1 MGKKIIYTFEE
12 KKHFLYS
19 TSNLKELI
27 ESIIDEQCLE
37 LNENE
42 IIGIYEL
49 NDNPIKNEDEYQEF
63 LKNED
68 LKLKIKIEKK
78 DEREFLNV
86 LQKIDENESIEKI
99 NDNDKIFEENDEK
112 NNNEKIFED
121 EQLNNNNNDKM
132 FEDEQLNNNNND
144 KMFEDEQL
152 NNNNNDK
159 KFEEEKINDKIFE
172 DNVNDDSNN
181 FNIIKFENEDN
192 EKKNKML
199 NNSLFENLNK
209 KFDDF
214 MKIFNKEKEIRNK
227 QIDDLNNNVRKS
239 IENLEKK
246 LNEKNNNG
254 CDNDNI
260 TFLNNNISNM
270 ISQKFSWI
278 QNTLI
283 ETIINNN
290 SQINQ
295 YFKNIDSKI
304 NDYLNIN
311 HNQNE
316 NNNNNNFEKNLKN
329 IFSEIQQLKNY
340 NYEAQLNNFIE
351 IIINRIDDIK
361 IYINSQNELL
371 KSEIN
376 ESIKLL
382 INSDNNYKKG
392 NNNNSYNY
400 NNNNNDNY
408 NTNYNNNKNFYQN
421 RNKNNNNNN
430 NYNNNNN
437 NNNNFHKQY
446 NTYYNKNNNKEK
458 IEYNKN
464 FNSNNNNYKN
474 NNNNQNNNNKPY
486 KAEIKILD
494 NKKKPILKDMI
505 EKKETINLEIKNTGN
520 LPLPGN
526 CYIKGDSKDFFIKKE
541 FLGNAISVNSSFNS
555 KYSIMCKNSF
565 NPSNIQDLEVVLC
578 DSEGNKINSL
588 KIQLEIQKPEEDSSK
603 FEFNSKYINEFINDK
618 IKKEDENKRIINENE
633 YEKINKNK
641 NNNNKN
647 NNYNIFH
654 EDEYDEDENS
664 ESSEFMKN
672 LNQLQEFFGD
682 KNIEELKNALKKS
695 KGDYEKAL
703 DNLIGS

>member
-1 MGKKIIYTFEE
+1 MGKKIIYTYEE

-112 NNNEKIFED
+112 NNNDKIFED
-121 EQLNNNNNDKM
+121 EQSNNNNNDKM

-144 KMFEDEQL
+144 KMF
-152 NNNNNDK
+152 K
-159 KFEEEKINDKIFE
+159 EEKINDKIFE

-181 FNIIKFENEDN
+181 FNIINFVNEDN
-192 EKKNKML
+192 EKKNKIL
-199 NNSLFENLNK
+199 NDSSFENLNK
-209 KFDDF
+209 KFDNF
-214 MKIFNKEKEIRNK
+214 MKIFNQEKEIRNK
-227 QIDDLNNNVRKS
+227 QIDDLNNNLRKS

-246 LNEKNNNG
+246 LNEKNDNG
-254 CDNDNI
+254 YDNDNI
-260 TFLNNNISNM
+260 TFLNNNISNI
-270 ISQKFSWI
+270 ISQKFSSF

-316 NNNNNNFEKNLKN
+316 NNNNNNYEKNLKN

-382 INSDNNYKKG
+382 LNSDNNYKKG
-392 NNNNSYNY
+392 NNNNSYNNY
-400 NNNNNDNY
+400 NNNNNNDNY
-408 NTNYNNNKNFYQN
+408 NTINNKNFYQN
-421 RNKNNNNNN
+421 RNKNNNN
-430 NYNNNNN
+430 YNNNNN
-437 NNNNFHKQY
+437 FYKHY
-446 NTYYNKNNNKEK
+446 NTNYNKNNNKEN

-464 FNSNNNNYKN
+464 FNSKNNNYKN
-474 NNNNQNNNNKPY
+474 NKNNQNNNNKTY

-494 NKKKPILKDMI
+494 NKKKPILKDI
-505 EKKETINLEIKNTGN
+505 FEKKETINLEIKNTGD

-555 KYSIMCKNSF
+555 KYIIMYKNSF
-565 NPSNIQDLEVVLC
+565 DPSNIQDLEVILC

-588 KIQLEIQKPEEDSSK
+588 KIQLEIQMSEEDSSK
-603 FEFNSKYINEFINDK
+603 FEFNTKYINKFINDK
-618 IKKEDENKRIINENE
+618 NKKEDENKRIINENE
-633 YEKINKNK
+633 YENFKKNN

-647 NNYNIFH
+647 NNFNIFH
-654 EDEYDEDENS
+654 EDENDEDENS
-664 ESSEFMKN
+664 ESSDFMKN
-672 LNQLQEFFGD
+672 LNQLQECFND
-682 KNIEELKNALKKS
+682 KNIEELKDALKKS
-695 KGDYEKAL
+695 KGDYEKAFDYL
-703 DNLIGS
+703 LGN